1 MPSNN
6 AFKIFNCLFR
16 ILLMAFSTLA
26 VLFIFLSVA
35 GYVAFGPTASWLA
48 RAGTQAH
55 ETL

>member
-1 MPSNN
+1 
-6 AFKIFNCLFR
+6 
-16 ILLMAFSTLA
+16 MAFSTLA